1 MPKLAGLSGNIQ
13 LLNFLL
19 IAWRKDKG
27 FNEAIHFKN
36 TADFVQG
43 QYRNQKRKLP

>member
-1 MPKLAGLSGNIQ
+1 MPKFSWPSGNIQ
-13 LLNFLL
+13 LLNLRL